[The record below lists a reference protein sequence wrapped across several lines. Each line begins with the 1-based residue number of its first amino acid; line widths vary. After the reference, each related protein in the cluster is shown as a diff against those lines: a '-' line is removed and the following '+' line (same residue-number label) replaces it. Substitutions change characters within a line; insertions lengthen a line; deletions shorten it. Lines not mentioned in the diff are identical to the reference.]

1 MMKFL
6 LKHKYL
12 IARRIVQ
19 IGILLCFAFGAK
31 VFVNGDLSSAVWFDT
46 VPLSDSFAV
55 LQLLCAG
62 LTVSFGL
69 ISGSVLLGALI
80 TLVFYALLGGRVFCA
95 WVCPVNLIT
104 DFAAWL
110 RKKLNFK
117 ESRLHLPLNL
127 RYYILALSLVM
138 SVILGTPAFESL
150 SYIGIIQRGI
160 IFGTAAWLSVA
171 FVIFVV
177 DTLISPRAT
186 CSHFC
191 PLGAFYSLIS
201 AFSVLKIRY
210 DFDKCSKCY
219 GCVGV
224 CPEKQ
229 VLSMV
234 GKKSEFVESG
244 ECIRCGRC
252 VEVCNDDAINFSILN
267 LRSKK

>member
-1 MMKFL
+1 MKFL

-12 IARRIVQ
+12 ILRRIVQ
-19 IGILLCFAFGAK
+19 IGILACFAFGAK
-31 VFVNGDLSSAVWFDT
+31 VFVNGNLSSALWFDT
-46 VPLSDSFAV
+46 IPLSDPFAV
-55 LQLLCAG
+55 LQLLCASV
-62 LTVSFGL
+62 TVSLGVL
-69 ISGSVLLGALI
+69 SGTVLTGAFI
-80 TLVFYALLGGRVFCA
+80 TLVFYALFAGRAFCA
-95 WVCPVNLIT
+95 WVCPVNLIV
-104 DFAAWL
+104 DLAAWL
-110 RKKLNFK
+110 RKKFSIK
-117 ESRLHLPLNL
+117 ESRLHLPVNL
-127 RYYILALSLVM
+127 RYYVLALSLIM
-138 SVILGTPAFESL
+138 SVILGTPAFESV

-201 AFSVLKIRY
+201 GFALLKIRY

-234 GKKSEFVESG
+234 GKKSELVESG

>member
-1 MMKFL
+1 MKFL

-12 IARRIVQ
+12 ILRRITQ
-19 IGILLCFAFGAK
+19 IGILACFAFGAK
-31 VFVNGDLSSAVWFDT
+31 VFVNGNLSSALWFDT
-46 VPLSDSFAV
+46 IPLSDPFAV
-55 LQLLCAG
+55 LQLLCASV
-62 LTVSFGL
+62 TVSLGVL
-69 ISGSVLLGALI
+69 SGTVLTGAFI
-80 TLVFYALLGGRVFCA
+80 TLVFYALFAGRAFCA
-95 WVCPVNLIT
+95 WVCPVNLIV
-104 DFAAWL
+104 DLAAWL
-110 RKKLNFK
+110 RKKFSIK
-117 ESRLHLPLNL
+117 ESRLHLPVNL
-127 RYYILALSLVM
+127 RYYVLALSLIM
-138 SVILGTPAFESL
+138 SVILGTPAFESV

-201 AFSVLKIRY
+201 GFALLKIRY

-234 GKKSEFVESG
+234 GKKSELVESG

>member
-19 IGILLCFAFGAK
+19 IGILACFAFGAK
-31 VFVNGDLSSAVWFDT
+31 VFVNGNLSSAVWFDT
-46 VPLSDSFAV
+46 IPVSDPFAV

-62 LTVSFGL
+62 LTVSLGVL
-69 ISGSVLLGALI
+69 SGSVLIGALI
-80 TLVFYALLGGRVFCA
+80 ALCFYALFAGRAFCA

-104 DFAAWL
+104 DFAAL
-110 RKKLNFK
+110 IRRRFEFK
-117 ESRLHLPLNL
+117 ESKLHLPANL
-127 RYYILALSLVM
+127 RYYVLALSLIM
-138 SVILGTPAFESL
+138 SVVLGVPAFENV

-177 DTLISPRAT
+177 DTFISAKAT

-191 PLGAFYSLIS
+191 PLGAFYALIS
-201 AFSVLKIRY
+201 GFSLLKVRY

-219 GCVGV
+219 NCVGI

>member
-1 MMKFL
+1 MKFL
-6 LKHKYL
+6 LKRKYL
-12 IARRIVQ
+12 ILRRITQ
-19 IGILLCFAFGAK
+19 IGILACFAFGAK
-31 VFVNGDLSSAVWFDT
+31 VFVDGNLSSALWFST
-46 VPLSDSFAV
+46 VPLSDPFAL

-62 LTVSFGL
+62 VTVSFGVL
-69 ISGSVLLGALI
+69 GSSVLLGALI
-80 TLVFYALLGGRVFCA
+80 TLVFYALFAGRAFCA
-95 WVCPVNLIT
+95 WVCPVNLIV
-104 DFAAWL
+104 DFAAWC
-110 RKKLNFK
+110 RKKFSLK
-117 ESRLHLPLNL
+117 ESRLHLPANL
-127 RYYILALSLVM
+127 RYYVLGLSLVM

-177 DTLISPRAT
+177 DALISPRAT

-191 PLGAFYSLIS
+191 PLGAFYALVSGFAL
-201 AFSVLKIRY
+201 LKIRY

-219 GCVGV
+219 GCVGI

>member
-1 MMKFL
+1 MKFL

-12 IARRIVQ
+12 ILRRITQV
-19 IGILLCFAFGAK
+19 GILACFAFGAK
-31 VFVNGDLSSAVWFDT
+31 VFVNGNLSSALWFDT
-46 VPLSDSFAV
+46 IPMSDPFAV
-55 LQLLCAG
+55 LQLLCASV
-62 LTVSFGL
+62 TVSLGVL
-69 ISGSVLLGALI
+69 SGTVLTGAFI
-80 TLVFYALLGGRVFCA
+80 TLVFYALFAGRAFCA
-95 WVCPVNLIT
+95 WVCPVNLIV
-104 DFAAWL
+104 DLAAWL
-110 RKKLNFK
+110 RKKFSIK
-117 ESRLHLPLNL
+117 ESRLHLPVNL
-127 RYYILALSLVM
+127 RYYVLALSLIM
-138 SVILGTPAFESL
+138 SVILGTPAFESV

-201 AFSVLKIRY
+201 GFALLKIRY

-234 GKKSEFVESG
+234 GKKSELVESG